1 MTTAFARVRTS
12 WIGAGAALAVLVL
25 DILTKGW
32 AVSAL
37 SDGRDIHIIW
47 TLHFA
52 LIHNEGMAFSTGTNV
67 GPFIGM
73 LAIVVIGVL
82 LLTNIRRIRIVL
94 IETIPAALHEQRLD
108 RVVALIADISR
119 ASTATLI
126 ELGGVTLDGVAG
138 VAGKVKVK
146 EGQEVTI
153 NTSMIPEKE
162 LPQGDA
168 SVVLDVVYADDDV
181 IVVNKAPGIVVHPG
195 AGNPNGT
202 LVNGILALYPEVAS
216 VGDQLRP
223 GVVHRLDAGTSG
235 LMVVARSQVAYD
247 SLVDA
252 LTRRDVTRVY
262 VALVWGHP
270 EVATGL
276 IDAPIGRD
284 QRDPTKMAVVID
296 GKFARTH
303 YDVLKKFEQPQPCSL
318 VECQLET
325 GRTHQIRVHLDSI
338 GHPVVG
344 DSTYG
349 GARSSLSSP
358 RPMLHAAKLSFAHPT
373 TGEVMTFEAPVP
385 EDMQAVVNRCE

>member
-1 MTTAFARVRTS
+1 M
-12 WIGAGAALAVLVL
+12 LVE
-25 DILTKGW
+25 I
-32 AVSAL
+32 
-37 SDGRDIHIIW
+37 
-47 TLHFA
+47 
-52 LIHNEGMAFSTGTNV
+52 
-67 GPFIGM
+67 
-73 LAIVVIGVL
+73 
-82 LLTNIRRIRIVL
+82 
-94 IETIPAALHEQRLD
+94 IPAALHDQRLD

-126 ELGGVTLDGVAG
+126 ELGGVTLDGVVAS
-138 VAGKVKVK
+138 AGKVKVR
-146 EGQEVTI
+146 EGQQVTVD
-153 NTSMIPEKE
+153 TAMIPEKE
-162 LPQGDA
+162 LPQADP
-168 SVVLDVVYADDDV
+168 SVVLDVVYTDGDV
-181 IVVNKAPGIVVHPG
+181 IVVNKAPGVVVHPG
-195 AGNPNGT
+195 AGNASGT

-247 SLVDA
+247 TLVDA

-262 VALVWGHP
+262 TALIWGHP

-284 QRDPTKMAVVID
+284 QRDPTKMAVVVD

-303 YDVLKKFEQPQPCSL
+303 YDVKKSFELPQQCSL

-349 GARSSLSSP
+349 GARSSLSCP
-358 RPMLHAAKLSFAHPT
+358 RPMLHAAKLSFVHPT
-373 TGEVMTFEAPVP
+373 SGETMTFEAPVP
-385 EDMQAVVNRCE
+385 ADMQAVINRCE

>member
-1 MTTAFARVRTS
+1 M
-12 WIGAGAALAVLVL
+12 
-25 DILTKGW
+25 
-32 AVSAL
+32 
-37 SDGRDIHIIW
+37 
-47 TLHFA
+47 
-52 LIHNEGMAFSTGTNV
+52 
-67 GPFIGM
+67 
-73 LAIVVIGVL
+73 
-82 LLTNIRRIRIVL
+82 L

-119 ASTATLI
+119 ATTSTLI

-138 VAGKVKVK
+138 VAGKVKVR

-162 LPQGDA
+162 LPQADA
-168 SVVLDVVYADDDV
+168 SIVLDVVYADDDV

-195 AGNPNGT
+195 SGNPSGT
-202 LVNGILALYPEVAS
+202 LVNGILALYPEVAT

-247 SLVDA
+247 FLVDA

-262 VALVWGHP
+262 IALVWGHP

-303 YDVLKKFEQPQPCSL
+303 YDVKKKFELPQPCAL

-338 GHPVVG
+338 DNPVVG

-358 RPMLHAAKLSFAHPT
+358 RPMLHAAKLSFVHPT
-373 TGEVMTFEAPVP
+373 SGEAVTFESPVP
-385 EDMQAVVNRCE
+385 QDMQAVINRCE

>member
-1 MTTAFARVRTS
+1 M
-12 WIGAGAALAVLVL
+12 
-25 DILTKGW
+25 
-32 AVSAL
+32 
-37 SDGRDIHIIW
+37 
-47 TLHFA
+47 
-52 LIHNEGMAFSTGTNV
+52 
-67 GPFIGM
+67 
-73 LAIVVIGVL
+73 
-82 LLTNIRRIRIVL
+82 L

-126 ELGGVTLDGVAG
+126 ELGGVTLDGIAG

-146 EGQEVTI
+146 EGQEITI

-168 SVVLDVVYADDDV
+168 SVVLDVVYADADV

-373 TGEVMTFEAPVP
+373 NGEVMTFEAPVP
-385 EDMQAVVNRCE
+385 GDMQAVVNRCE

>member
-1 MTTAFARVRTS
+1 M
-12 WIGAGAALAVLVL
+12 
-25 DILTKGW
+25 
-32 AVSAL
+32 
-37 SDGRDIHIIW
+37 
-47 TLHFA
+47 
-52 LIHNEGMAFSTGTNV
+52 
-67 GPFIGM
+67 
-73 LAIVVIGVL
+73 
-82 LLTNIRRIRIVL
+82 L

-126 ELGGVTLDGVAG
+126 ELGGVTLDGVIAT
-138 VAGKVKVK
+138 AGKVKVR
-146 EGQEVTI
+146 EGQEVTV
-153 NTSMIPEKE
+153 NTAMIPAKE
-162 LPQGDA
+162 LPQADA
-168 SVVLDVVYADDDV
+168 SVVLDVVYADSDV

-195 AGNPNGT
+195 AGNAGGT
-202 LVNGILALYPEVAS
+202 LVNGILALYPEVAT

-235 LMVVARSQVAYD
+235 LMVVARTQVAYD
-247 SLVDA
+247 ALVDA

-262 VALVWGHP
+262 TALVWGHP

-284 QRDPTKMAVVID
+284 QRDPTKMAVVVD

-303 YDVLKKFEQPQPCSL
+303 YDVKKTFESPQQCSL

-358 RPMLHAAKLSFAHPT
+358 RPMLHAAKLSFEHPVSRAT
-373 TGEVMTFEAPVP
+373 LTFEAPVP
-385 EDMQAVVNRCE
+385 ADMQAVINRCE

>member
-1 MTTAFARVRTS
+1 M
-12 WIGAGAALAVLVL
+12 
-25 DILTKGW
+25 
-32 AVSAL
+32 
-37 SDGRDIHIIW
+37 
-47 TLHFA
+47 
-52 LIHNEGMAFSTGTNV
+52 
-67 GPFIGM
+67 
-73 LAIVVIGVL
+73 
-82 LLTNIRRIRIVL
+82 L

-119 ASTATLI
+119 ATTSTLI
-126 ELGGVTLDGVAG
+126 ELGGVALDGITG
-138 VAGKVKVK
+138 VAGKVKVR

-153 NTSMIPEKE
+153 DTSMIPEKE
-162 LPQGDA
+162 LPQADA
-168 SVVLDVVYADDDV
+168 SIVLDVVYADDDV

-195 AGNPNGT
+195 SGNPSGT
-202 LVNGILALYPEVAS
+202 LVNGILALYPEVAT

-247 SLVDA
+247 FLVDA
-252 LTRRDVTRVY
+252 LTHRDVTRVY
-262 VALVWGHP
+262 IALVWGHP

-303 YDVLKKFEQPQPCSL
+303 YDVKKKFELPQPCAL

-338 GHPVVG
+338 ENPVVG

-349 GARSSLSSP
+349 GARRSLSSP
-358 RPMLHAAKLSFAHPT
+358 RPMLHAAKLSFVHPT
-373 TGEVMTFEAPVP
+373 SGEVVTFEAPVP
-385 EDMQAVVNRCE
+385 QDMQAVIDRCE

>member
-1 MTTAFARVRTS
+1 M
-12 WIGAGAALAVLVL
+12 
-25 DILTKGW
+25 
-32 AVSAL
+32 
-37 SDGRDIHIIW
+37 
-47 TLHFA
+47 
-52 LIHNEGMAFSTGTNV
+52 
-67 GPFIGM
+67 
-73 LAIVVIGVL
+73 
-82 LLTNIRRIRIVL
+82 L
-94 IETIPAALHEQRLD
+94 IETIPTALHEQRLD

-119 ASTATLI
+119 ATTATLI
-126 ELGGVTLDGVAG
+126 ELGGVTLDGVTG
-138 VAGKVKVK
+138 VAGKVKVR

-162 LPQGDA
+162 LPQADA

-195 AGNPNGT
+195 SGNPSGT
-202 LVNGILALYPEVAS
+202 LVNGILALYPEVAT

-235 LMVVARSQVAYD
+235 LMVVARSQAAYD
-247 SLVDA
+247 FLVDA

-262 VALVWGHP
+262 IALVWGHP

-303 YDVLKKFEQPQPCSL
+303 YDVKKRFDLPQPCAL

-338 GHPVVG
+338 ENPVVG

-358 RPMLHAAKLSFAHPT
+358 RPMLHAEKLSFIHPT
-373 TGEVMTFEAPVP
+373 TGEVVTFEATVP
-385 EDMQAVVNRCE
+385 EDMQAVINRCE

>member
-1 MTTAFARVRTS
+1 M
-12 WIGAGAALAVLVL
+12 
-25 DILTKGW
+25 
-32 AVSAL
+32 
-37 SDGRDIHIIW
+37 
-47 TLHFA
+47 
-52 LIHNEGMAFSTGTNV
+52 
-67 GPFIGM
+67 
-73 LAIVVIGVL
+73 
-82 LLTNIRRIRIVL
+82 L

-119 ASTATLI
+119 ATTSTLI
-126 ELGGVTLDGVAG
+126 ELGGVSLDGVVG
-138 VAGKVKVK
+138 VAGKVKVR

-153 NTSMIPEKE
+153 DTSMIPAKE
-162 LPQGDA
+162 LPKADA
-168 SVVLDVVYADDDV
+168 SVVLDVVFADDDV

-195 AGNPNGT
+195 AGNPSGT
-202 LVNGILALYPEVAS
+202 LVNGILALYPEVAT

-247 SLVDA
+247 FLVDA
-252 LTRRDVTRVY
+252 LTRRDVTRMY

-270 EVATGL
+270 EVTTGL

-284 QRDPTKMAVVID
+284 QRDHTKMAVVID

-303 YDVLKKFEQPQPCSL
+303 YDVKKKFELPQPCSL

-358 RPMLHAAKLSFAHPT
+358 RPMLHATKLSFVHPT
-373 TGEVMTFEAPVP
+373 SGDVMTFEVPVP
-385 EDMQAVVNRCE
+385 EDMQAVINRCE